1 MKRYQLYQ
9 TPCAIDC
16 QRLETKKKCHEIF
29 FFYSCL
35 KIHQIQGPKDLWSDL
50 SCCFNILTTLLI
62 LHLPFFTVKKGKT
75 ELSNVASNADK
86 RKKGKKEK
94 EKKEA
99 ATLYPYPQ
107 NNSKTNCETFYRQ

>member
-35 KIHQIQGPKDLWSDL
+35 KIHQIQGLEDLWSDL

-86 RKKGKKEK
+86 RKKGKKE